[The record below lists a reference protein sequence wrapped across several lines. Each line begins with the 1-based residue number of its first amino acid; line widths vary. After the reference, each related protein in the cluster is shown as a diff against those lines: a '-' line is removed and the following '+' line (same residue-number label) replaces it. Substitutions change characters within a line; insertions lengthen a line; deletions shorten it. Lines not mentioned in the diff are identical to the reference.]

1 MKGFLKFTLLILIAS
16 FSLLFVSNP
25 LYGEEGRITI
35 TGSTTVLPVAQR
47 AAEVFMDIH
56 EEVSISVRGGGSG
69 VGIAALIDGRADIA
83 NASRPI
89 KTKEIKLAR
98 ERGINPV
105 SHVIAKDGIAVVVHP
120 DNPVDELTLEH
131 LKKIYTG
138 EIENWKDLGGPSKT
152 IVVISRDFS
161 SGTFEV
167 FKELVL
173 EGEKVKNGA
182 LMLASN
188 KAVATTVTTAPYA
201 IGYIGLGYLSDDV
214 KPLKIDDVM
223 PSEETVKAGDYKL
236 ARPLF
241 MYTNGTP
248 SGVIENFF
256 NFIFSEQGQNIA
268 REVGYVPV
276 K

>member
-1 MKGFLKFTLLILIAS
+1 MKKLRM
-16 FSLLFVSNP
+16 FSSLFVFVVVMFTGGNS
-25 LYGEEGRITI
+25 LYAASKSITI
-35 TGSTTVLPVAQR
+35 TGSTTVLPIAQR
-47 AAEVFMDIH
+47 AAEAFMDIN
-56 EEVSISVRGGGSG
+56 EDISVSVRGGGSG

-83 NASRPI
+83 DASRPI

-98 ERGINPV
+98 EKGIDPYANV
-105 SHVIAKDGIAVVVHP
+105 VARDGIAVVVHP
-120 DNPVDELTLEH
+120 DNPVDSVSIED

-138 EIENWKDLGGPSKT
+138 KIENWKDLGGPNKA

-173 EGEKVKNGA
+173 EGAKVIDEA

-188 KAVATTVTTAPYA
+188 KAVSTTIATTPNS
-201 IGYIGLGYLSDDV
+201 IGYIGLGYLSKDA
-214 KPLKIDDVM
+214 KALKVDGVEAT
-223 PSEETVKAGDYKL
+223 EETVKKGEYKL

-241 MYTNGTP
+241 MYTNGEP
-248 SGVIENFF
+248 KGIIKSFID
-256 NFIFSEQGQNIA
+256 FIFSPQGQEIA

>member
-1 MKGFLKFTLLILIAS
+1 MKKFKIFSVFCVFMLVMFTGGNSLYAAS
-16 FSLLFVSNP
+16 NS
-25 LYGEEGRITI
+25 ITI
-35 TGSTTVLPVAQR
+35 TGSTTVLPIAQR
-47 AAEVFMDIH
+47 AAEAFMDIN
-56 EEVSISVRGGGSG
+56 EEISVSVRGGGSG

-83 NASRPI
+83 DASRPI

-98 ERGINPV
+98 EKGIDPYANV
-105 SHVIAKDGIAVVVHP
+105 VARDGIAVVVHP
-120 DNPVDELTLEH
+120 DNPVDSIGIED

-138 EIENWKDLGGPSKT
+138 EIENWKDLGGPNKA
-152 IVVISRDFS
+152 IVVISRDYS

-173 EGEKVKNGA
+173 EGAKVIDGA

-188 KAVATTVTTAPYA
+188 KAVSTTISITPNS
-201 IGYIGLGYLSDDV
+201 IGYIGLGYLSKEV
-214 KPLKIDDVM
+214 KALKVDGVEAT
-223 PSEETVKAGDYKL
+223 EETVKEGKYKL

-241 MYTNGTP
+241 MYTNGEPT
-248 SGVIENFF
+248 GIIKT
-256 NFIFSEQGQNIA
+256 FIDFVFSPQGQLIA

>member
-1 MKGFLKFTLLILIAS
+1 MKKLIM
-16 FSLLFVSNP
+16 FSSLFVCMIVMFAGSNS
-25 LYGEEGRITI
+25 LYGASNSITI
-35 TGSTTVLPVAQR
+35 TGSTTVLPIAQR
-47 AAEVFMDIH
+47 AAEAFMDIN
-56 EEVSISVRGGGSG
+56 EDISVSVRGGGSG

-83 NASRPI
+83 DASRPI

-98 ERGINPV
+98 EKGIDPYANV
-105 SHVIAKDGIAVVVHP
+105 VARDGIAVVVHP
-120 DNPVDELTLEH
+120 DNPVDSISIED

-138 EIENWKDLGGPSKT
+138 EIENWKYLDGPNKA
-152 IVVISRDFS
+152 IVVISRDYS

-173 EGEKVKNGA
+173 GGDKVIDGA

-188 KAVATTVTTAPYA
+188 KAVSTTISTTPNS
-201 IGYIGLGYLSDDV
+201 IGYIGLGYLSKDV
-214 KPLKIDDVM
+214 KALKVDGVEAT
-223 PSEETVKAGDYKL
+223 EETVKEGKYKL

-241 MYTNGTP
+241 MYTNGEPT
-248 SGVIENFF
+248 GIIKT
-256 NFIFSEQGQNIA
+256 FIDFVFSPQGQLIA

>member
-1 MKGFLKFTLLILIAS
+1 MKKLIIFLS
-16 FSLLFVSNP
+16 LFVFLLVMFSVSGS
-25 LYGEEGRITI
+25 LYAASKSIAI
-35 TGSTTVLPVAQR
+35 TGSTTVLPIAQR
-47 AAEVFMDIH
+47 AAESFMDIN
-56 EEVSISVRGGGSG
+56 EDISVSVRGGGSG

-83 NASRPI
+83 DASRPI

-98 ERGINPV
+98 EKGIDPYANV
-105 SHVIAKDGIAVVVHP
+105 VARDGIAVVVHP
-120 DNPVDELTLEH
+120 DNPVDSIGIED

-138 EIENWKDLGGPSKT
+138 EIENWKDLGGPNKAV
-152 IVVISRDFS
+152 VVISRDYS

-173 EGEKVKNGA
+173 EGAKVMDGA

-188 KAVATTVTTAPYA
+188 KAVSTTISTTPNS
-201 IGYIGLGYLSDDV
+201 IGYIGLGYLSKEV
-214 KPLKIDDVM
+214 KALEVDGVEAT
-223 PSEETVKAGDYKL
+223 EETVKEGKYKL

-241 MYTNGTP
+241 MYTNGEPT
-248 SGVIENFF
+248 GIIKT
-256 NFIFSEQGQNIA
+256 FIDFVFSPQGQEIA